1 MLSKA
6 ARLRKAKDFKDVF
19 GKGRGA
25 RDGRLFLK
33 ARVVKDENVRFGIVV
48 SKQVAARAVD
58 RNRIKRLLR
67 EALKDLL
74 PGVKPGHDI
83 VLVTLPG
90 ITIEGLQDAKQ
101 KVLSIMK
108 KTSLLKP

>member
-1 MLSKA
+1 M
-6 ARLRKAKDFKDVF
+6 
-19 GKGRGA
+19 

-33 ARVVKDENVRFGIVV
+33 VHITKNQEVRFGIVV
-48 SKQVAARAVD
+48 SKQVAAKAVD

-67 EALKDLL
+67 EA
-74 PGVKPGHDI
+74 VKGCMPDIRAGYDI

-90 ITIEGLQDAKQ
+90 FAAVSLQDAKQ